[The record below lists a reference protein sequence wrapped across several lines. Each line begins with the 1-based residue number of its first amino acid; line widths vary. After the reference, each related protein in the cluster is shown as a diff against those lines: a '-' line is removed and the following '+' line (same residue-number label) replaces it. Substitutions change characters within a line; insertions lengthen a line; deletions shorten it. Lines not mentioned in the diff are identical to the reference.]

1 MNKAAMITVGLT
13 VVAVLIAL
21 FVAKLVDK
29 DRPDKLFVSH

>member
-21 FVAKLVDK
+21 FVAKLVDNE
-29 DRPDKLFVSH
+29 RADKIFR